1 MRRNA
6 SLVSDGDIISFET
19 VAKYVTSELVYIVWV
34 ERTKAKIGGREDIAS
49 FALWVT
55 TIFRPEE
62 GT

>member
-34 ERTKAKIGGREDIAS
+34 EQTKVGGREDIAS